1 LGVQFPPGL
10 PVLRENEMKKI
21 VELFNALRTF
31 LGEVKIELK
40 KCTWPTRQELLGSTM
55 VVVISVLIL
64 GVFVGLSDTVLMGL
78 LRTVLR

>member
-1 LGVQFPPGL
+1 
-10 PVLRENEMKKI
+10 MKKI
-21 VELFNALRTF
+21 VELFKALKTF

-64 GVFVGLSDTVLMGL
+64 GIFVGLSEMVLTGL
-78 LRTVLR
+78 LRAVLR

>member
-1 LGVQFPPGL
+1 
-10 PVLRENEMKKI
+10 MKKI

>member
-1 LGVQFPPGL
+1 
-10 PVLRENEMKKI
+10 MKKI
-21 VELFNALRTF
+21 VELFNALKTF

-78 LRTVLR
+78 LRSVLR

>member
-1 LGVQFPPGL
+1 
-10 PVLRENEMKKI
+10 MKKI
-21 VELFNALRTF
+21 VELFKALKTF

-78 LRTVLR
+78 LRSVLR

>member
-1 LGVQFPPGL
+1 
-10 PVLRENEMKKI
+10 MKKI
-21 VELFNALRTF
+21 VELLNALKTF
-31 LGEVKIELK
+31 LSEVKIELK

-78 LRTVLR
+78 LRAVLR

>member
-1 LGVQFPPGL
+1 
-10 PVLRENEMKKI
+10 MKKI
-21 VELFNALRTF
+21 VELFKALKTF

-40 KCTWPTRQELLGSTM
+40 KCTWPTRQELFGSTM

-78 LRTVLR
+78 LRAVLR